1 MWVSSGDVT
10 KLTRLLT
17 VMREVSGEDQ
27 SAAEFF
33 ISDVMWNSVLSVRER
48 SLLGGIDW
56 RLYMYAIPS
65 DLTDESKYSRER

>member
-1 MWVSSGDVT
+1 
-10 KLTRLLT
+10 
-17 VMREVSGEDQ
+17 MREVSGEDQ

-33 ISDVMWNSVLSVRER
+33 ISDVMWNTVLSVRER

-56 RLYMYAIPS
+56 RLYTYAIPS